1 MELVVFTGIQA
12 AGKSTFFRER
22 FFDTH
27 IRINLDMLRTR
38 HRERLLFEA
47 CLTAKQSVVVD
58 NTNLSHGDRARYIAP
73 ARAAG
78 FSVVGYYFRS
88 VLAESMTRNA
98 AREHADRVPQRGL
111 LGAAGRLETPN
122 LAEGFDA
129 LHYVRI
135 EQGFVVEPWRP
146 S

>member
-12 AGKSTFFRER
+12 VGKSTFFRER

-27 IRINLDMLRTR
+27 VRINLDMLRTR

-47 CLTAKQSVVVD
+47 CLTAKQSVAVD
-58 NTNLSHGDRARYIAP
+58 NTNVSRSDRARYIVP

-78 FSVVGYYFRS
+78 FGVVGYYFQS
-88 VLAESMTRNA
+88 VLAESMARNE
-98 AREHADRVPQRGL
+98 ARQGRARVPPRGL
-111 LGAAGRLETPN
+111 LGAAGRLETPQP
-122 LAEGFDA
+122 AEGFDA

-135 EQGFVVEPWRP
+135 ERGFVVEPWRP